1 MKRFEQVAG
10 FVLAGGESARM
21 GRDKALIELEGVP
34 LILRVAGL
42 LEPLTGR
49 PTVIG
54 QPERFDGL
62 DLQVIGDDQ
71 PGLGPLGAISTAL
84 RHTKRPWSLILGCD
98 LPFLTGPWL
107 EYLIERALPSSTAVV
122 MPRSEGGLEPLCAM
136 YHQRCEQAISAA
148 LARGVRKV
156 TDGLADLRMEIIA
169 PAEWKPFDSE
179 GLLFKNMNSPADYE
193 EARSRLRQTRQ
204 V

>member
-1 MKRFEQVAG
+1 M
-10 FVLAGGESARM
+10 LAGGESARM

-49 PTVIG
+49 SIVIG

-84 RHTKRPWSLILGCD
+84 RNTRRPWNLILGCD

-107 EYLIERALPSSTAVV
+107 EHLIARAVHSSNAVV

-204 V
+204 A